1 MKVRV
6 ALVAGA
12 LLAGTVASTSHAA
25 TKVCNLV
32 TDPKGDSS
40 FRVVTT
46 GPGAP
51 GTPSMDL
58 VGGDIASDGKQIE
71 AVIRVDKLSKTDSQ
85 GPMGQA
91 WFFKFVPKGL
101 SDADSLFLV
110 AYSTP
115 TGGDE
120 FWAGYEA
127 DHEPSGALKTSYPIK
142 AAKGTFDTAK
152 NEVRVWAPIADFG
165 SRSSLLSK
173 GTTFSTLT
181 VEARRI
187 NGQRAA
193 KSMFVGPV
201 WVPIGGLTSLMD
213 DAVGTKSYTA
223 GAKSCVVLGK

>member
-6 ALVAGA
+6 ALIAGA
-12 LLAGTVASTSHAA
+12 VLAGTFAGSALAA
-25 TKVCNLV
+25 PKKVCNLI

-40 FRVVTT
+40 FGVLVG
-46 GPGAP
+46 GPGLP
-51 GTPSMDL
+51 GTPSMDI
-58 VGGDIASDGKQIE
+58 VGGDIASDGKQIT
-71 AVIRVDKLSKTDSQ
+71 AVVRVDKLTKSDPQ

-91 WFFKFVPKGL
+91 WFFKWIPKGL
-101 SDADSLFLV
+101 TDADSLFLV

-120 FWAGYEA
+120 FVAGYEA
-127 DHEPSGALKTSYPIK
+127 DHQSGQIKTSYPIK
-142 AAKGTFDTAK
+142 NAKGVFDTAK
-152 NEVRVWAPIADFG
+152 NEVRITALIADFG
-165 SRSSLLSK
+165 PRANLLGK
-173 GTTFSTLT
+173 GKLFGSLT

-213 DAVGTKSYTA
+213 DADGTKSYTA
-223 GAKSCVVLGK
+223 GASSCVALGK